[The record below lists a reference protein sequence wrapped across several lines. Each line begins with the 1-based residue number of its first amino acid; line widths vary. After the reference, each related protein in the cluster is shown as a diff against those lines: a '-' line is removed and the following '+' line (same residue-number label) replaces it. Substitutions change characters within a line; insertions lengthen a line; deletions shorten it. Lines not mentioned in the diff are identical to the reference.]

1 MRQLYLIIIAF
12 ATSMA
17 AAGESRNHAVVP
29 HGEIA
34 KDAKPQIILKAGD
47 EAVGRVWLAY
57 DEAALHLRYRIFDA
71 SPLMNSGDNWQMLFK
86 TGDSVDLQIGLDPT
100 APPNRVE
107 PVPGDIRVQMT
118 RTKDGPVIVIY
129 RYRVPQTERV
139 TDSQRQ
145 ASDPVIFGSPMGR
158 VVVDRVEKLADV
170 KPAIETMDDGYVFA
184 VSLPWKT
191 LAGREFAAKPGFA
204 PKPGTRLRG
213 DVGVLFSDPD
223 GGITVERIYWSNKNT
238 SVVADVPTEIRLTP
252 SAWGEIELQTM
263 NDER

>member
-1 MRQLYLIIIAF
+1 MRQLYFIIIAF
-12 ATSMA
+12 ATAMAASA
-17 AAGESRNHAVVP
+17 AAGESRYRAVVP
-29 HGEIA
+29 HGEIGE
-34 KDAKPQIILKAGD
+34 DAAPQITLKAGD
-47 EAVGRVWLAY
+47 EAVGRVWLGY
-57 DEAALHLRYRIFDA
+57 DEAALHLRYRIFDS

-100 APPNRVE
+100 APANRAQ

-145 ASDPVIFGSPMGR
+145 ASDSVIFGSPMGR
-158 VVVDRVEKLADV
+158 VEVDRVEKLADV
-170 KPAIETMDDGYVFA
+170 KPVIETMDDGYVFA

-191 LAGREFAAKPGFA
+191 LAGREFS
-204 PKPGTRLRG
+204 PKPGNVLRG

-223 GGITVERIYWSNKNT
+223 GGITVERIYWSNRNT
-238 SVVADVPTEIRLTP
+238 STVADVPPEIKLTP
-252 SAWGEIELQTM
+252 GAWGEMELGTM